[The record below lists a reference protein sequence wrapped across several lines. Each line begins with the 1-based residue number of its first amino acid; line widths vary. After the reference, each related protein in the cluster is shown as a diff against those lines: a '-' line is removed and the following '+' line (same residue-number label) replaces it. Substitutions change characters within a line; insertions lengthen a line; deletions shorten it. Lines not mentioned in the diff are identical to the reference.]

1 MNPPLKPKKLNIK
14 YRLEDTSSDFLETT
28 YGELSHIFLAPLLA
42 AVVWF
47 IISQGETQFN
57 IYGMAAIS
65 FSIGLVT
72 KEIIQI
78 IVKFME
84 RVVPPEK

>member
-1 MNPPLKPKKLNIK
+1 M
-14 YRLEDTSSDFLETT
+14 
-28 YGELSHIFLAPLLA
+28 SHIFLAPLLA

-84 RVVPPEK
+84 RIVPPEK